1 MCAGRVRGWVY
12 VSMCMRASV
21 HVRECVPWCVS
32 MLLCQ
37 ATATRARAAGASLK
51 QFDALE
57 GGAMDGTIRDPLLDK
72 FDKWEKEGK

>member
-1 MCAGRVRGWVY
+1 
-12 VSMCMRASV
+12 
-21 HVRECVPWCVS
+21 
-32 MLLCQ
+32 MLFCQ